1 MSEMSLALPGPA
13 DLLEWL
19 GTGAF
24 ADCALVSFFANSPLP
39 LLVAAALAGV
49 AGGWGTERE
58 IFMASDGA

>member
-1 MSEMSLALPGPA
+1 
-13 DLLEWL
+13 
-19 GTGAF
+19 
-24 ADCALVSFFANSPLP
+24 